1 MNCPRYWQQPIWSI
15 PSPLFSYPFT
25 NWLSCIITGYWH
37 FCTRWALPLDL
48 DKRLPKHSRSTWY
61 ALSTGLPQTG
71 TFMVSAESSSYIIL
85 MLSFYSSRNTSN
97 FSRRNI
103 CFLSN
108 KIYTVKKMQMNAY
121 NFTSQCKVV
130 KKIFSNQQNFLWF
143 KEIFSLTIYK
153 ETVLL
158 VRF

>member
-1 MNCPRYWQQPIWSI
+1 
-15 PSPLFSYPFT
+15 
-25 NWLSCIITGYWH
+25 
-37 FCTRWALPLDL
+37 
-48 DKRLPKHSRSTWY
+48 
-61 ALSTGLPQTG
+61 
-71 TFMVSAESSSYIIL
+71 
-85 MLSFYSSRNTSN
+85 
-97 FSRRNI
+97 
-103 CFLSN
+103 
-108 KIYTVKKMQMNAY
+108 MQMNAY